1 MKRTIIYVDGFNL
14 YYRAARRYNIKW
26 LNIKD
31 LGEKILREDNEV
43 VGIKYFT
50 SIIKRRSDDHKK
62 HFRQQMYLR
71 ALSTI
76 PNLDIIKGTF
86 LQKESYKP
94 LADNPNEKVR
104 ILLTEEKGSDVNI
117 AVNMVNDA
125 HLDRYDLAV
134 VISNDSDL
142 VGAIEIVRSVNKQVG
157 VLCPSEEISYSLK
170 KAATFHRIISKD
182 DLRDSEFPKFL
193 RDDKGQFHRPKE
205 WN

>member
-1 MKRTIIYVDGFNL
+1 MSTPIQIRATSEGFQT
-14 YYRAARRYNIKW
+14 ASK
-26 LNIKD
+26 
-31 LGEKILREDNEV
+31 
-43 VGIKYFT
+43 
-50 SIIKRRSDDHKK
+50 
-62 HFRQQMYLR
+62 
-71 ALSTI
+71 
-76 PNLDIIKGTF
+76 
-86 LQKESYKP
+86 
-94 LADNPNEKVR
+94 EKVR
-104 ILLTEEKGSDVNI
+104 VLLTEEKGSDVNI

-157 VLCPSEEISYSLK
+157 VLCPSEEISYSIK